1 MVDVIYMFSYFY
13 PSASGGKIKKRLE
26 SFLCFSICALPR
38 CDPLI
43 VSMSCKLQ
51 VDSVSC
57 YCKVDS
63 GLKTIIG
70 ARKFV
75 PGAKLC
81 LQPEIMPNGP
91 RSRNSRRERSRNQE
105 PLVPGLPDDLAIAC
119 LARVPRVDHQNLR
132 FVCKRWNRLLSGNY
146 FYSLRKKL
154 GMAEEWVYVIKR
166 DRGRRISWHA
176 FDPIHQLWRPLP
188 PVPADYSEA
197 VGFGCAVLSGCYLYL
212 FGGKDPSKGS
222 MRHVVFYN
230 ARTNKW
236 HRAPDMIRKRHFF
249 GSCVINN
256 CLYVA
261 GGKCEG
267 GQRTLHSAE
276 VYDPSRNRWTSI
288 AEMNT
293 GMVPFFGV
301 VYDGKWFLKG
311 LNSHCQLVSQV
322 YIPTANT
329 WDGCKLRVFE
339 RTTDSWNKFMD
350 SKHHLGNS
358 QVFEAASF
366 VSLNGKLGII
376 RNNMSIISAAISG
389 LHWIEIRSTVGCR
402 AMASTGYE
410 AARRLEGGELK
421 GGRMSKEA
429 QQGHGHT
436 HGRTAHNM
444 SSSSLRKKSDL
455 SLVSK
460 VRCRFLRALLANLQE
475 IFLGTK
481 LFVLFPAVP
490 LAVAASY
497 FNFGRAWLFALSL
510 LGLAPLAERV
520 SFLTEQIAYY
530 TGPTVGGLL
539 NATCGNATE
548 LIIALFALREGKIEV
563 VKCSLVGSVLSNLLL
578 VLGTSLFFGGLA
590 NLHKEQFYDRKQAD
604 VNTGLLLLGALCHIL
619 LLMFGYAMNSG
630 EHAALDTVR
639 RLALSRACSV
649 VMLLAYVA
657 YLFFQLKTHRQL
669 FESKEG
675 DEDHDDGVSEDE
687 PVIGFPC
694 AVAWLVGMTT
704 VIAALSEYV
713 VGTIE
718 AASDS
723 WGISVSF
730 ISIILLPIVGN
741 AAEHAGAIIFAFK
754 NKLDITLGV
763 SLGSATQISMFVV
776 PLSVLVAWIMG
787 IEMDLD
793 LKLLETGSLI
803 MAILVIAFTL
813 QDGTAHYLKGLVP
826 LLCYIAIAACFYVYR
841 SPSKYRVTEH
851 VHD

>member
-1 MVDVIYMFSYFY
+1 MER
-13 PSASGGKIKKRLE
+13 PAPE
-26 SFLCFSICALPR
+26 SLANSRGVVRVQAP
-38 CDPLI
+38 P
-43 VSMSCKLQ
+43 

-63 GLKTIIG
+63 SLKTIIG

-119 LARVPRVDHQNLR
+119 LVR
-132 FVCKRWNRLLSGNY
+132 
-146 FYSLRKKL
+146 
-154 GMAEEWVYVIKR
+154 
-166 DRGRRISWHA
+166 
-176 FDPIHQLWRPLP
+176 
-188 PVPADYSEA
+188 
-197 VGFGCAVLSGCYLYL
+197 
-212 FGGKDPSKGS
+212 
-222 MRHVVFYN
+222 
-230 ARTNKW
+230 
-236 HRAPDMIRKRHFF
+236 
-249 GSCVINN
+249 
-256 CLYVA
+256 
-261 GGKCEG
+261 
-267 GQRTLHSAE
+267 
-276 VYDPSRNRWTSI
+276 
-288 AEMNT
+288 
-293 GMVPFFGV
+293 
-301 VYDGKWFLKG
+301 
-311 LNSHCQLVSQV
+311 
-322 YIPTANT
+322 
-329 WDGCKLRVFE
+329 
-339 RTTDSWNKFMD
+339 
-350 SKHHLGNS
+350 
-358 QVFEAASF
+358 
-366 VSLNGKLGII
+366 LGII
-376 RNNMSIISAAISG
+376 RNNMSISLVDVTDPGNSVETNSARAWETVVGKGKLKNIVTSLWSSIAGHSNFKGRIVHCQSLCARIKSIQVSAAISG
-389 LHWIEIRSTVGCR
+389 LHWIEIRCTVGCA

-429 QQGHGHT
+429 QHG

-520 SFLTEQIAYY
+520 SFLTEQIAYF

-630 EHAALDTVR
+630 EHAAVDAVR

-675 DEDHDDGVSEDE
+675 DEDHDDGASEDE

-718 AASDS
+718 VLSDPLLLSIQLPSPALPFPALLRSIILSVVLQAASDS

-841 SPSKYRVTEH
+841 SPSHTNKGALITAA
-851 VHD
+851 